1 MSDNPILDEIHG
13 IRAELSDQFG
23 GDMRALGRFLREQQA
38 ASGVS
43 TVTLPPKPV
52 RVPVLNKK
60 QSIVK
65 RSRNNATATVPD
77 VSAAQ

>member
-13 IRAELSDQFG
+13 IRAELSDRFG

-52 RVPVLNKK
+52 RVAALNRKPSEA
-60 QSIVK
+60 Q
-65 RSRNNATATVPD
+65 RLPNNATATVPD

>member
-60 QSIVK
+60 QSIVQ
-65 RSRNNATATVPD
+65 RLPNNAIATVPD

>member
-13 IRAELSDQFG
+13 IRADLSDQFG

-52 RVPVLNKK
+52 RVAVLNRRPSEA
-60 QSIVK
+60 Q
-65 RSRNNATATVPD
+65 RLLNNATATASD